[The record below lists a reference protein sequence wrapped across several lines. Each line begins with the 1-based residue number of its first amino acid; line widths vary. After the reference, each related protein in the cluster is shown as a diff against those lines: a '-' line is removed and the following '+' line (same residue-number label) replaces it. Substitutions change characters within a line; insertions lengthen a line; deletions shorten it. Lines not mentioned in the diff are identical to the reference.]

1 MSSPLPKNPLESAY
15 RLVAEIAELLL
26 IYNVPFHQYNPRFPF
41 KNPTPSKAEIPGFDV
56 SYLSNP
62 DGSKYK
68 EDPRNASVVPSDI
81 LDRLADAIG
90 HLSEIEERYWE
101 NEDT

>member
-41 KNPTPSKAEIPGFDV
+41 KNPTPSKAEIEEFG
-56 SYLSNP
+56 LSNS

-68 EDPRNASVVPSDI
+68 EDPSNASVIPADI

-90 HLSEIEERYWE
+90 HLSEIEKSYWSGE

>member
-1 MSSPLPKNPLESAY
+1 MPPLPKNSLESAY

-41 KNPTPSKAEIPGFDV
+41 KNPTPSKAEIEEFG
-56 SYLSNP
+56 LSNP
-62 DGSKYK
+62 GKYK
-68 EDPRNASVVPSDI
+68 EDPSNASVVPADI

-90 HLSEIEERYWE
+90 HLGEIEKSYWSGE